1 MRTIYPPPC
10 RKTSSIF
17 RRGNVHGGE
26 KGEKARKSQY
36 FSCFQ
41 IHRAA
46 AVRVRVDF
54 RREMGYTRGMKLPFF
69 AQLFK
74 SLARPPETNPF
85 PAPHL
90 PPSVTD
96 YLNDVRAGQAKLNP
110 PVPFPSGGR
119 ARIAYA
125 PAACIGC
132 KLCIKVCPAHA
143 IDFIPETKKIRIFRA
158 QCIACGQCT
167 EVCAKKCLSMDGEFL
182 QADTDRNSP
191 ALIAE

>member
-1 MRTIYPPPC
+1 MR
-10 RKTSSIF
+10 
-17 RRGNVHGGE
+17 
-26 KGEKARKSQY
+26 
-36 FSCFQ
+36 
-41 IHRAA
+41 
-46 AVRVRVDF
+46 
-54 RREMGYTRGMKLPFF
+54 YTGGMKLPFF

-74 SLARPPETNPF
+74 SLARPPATNPF

-90 PPSVTD
+90 PPSVTE
-96 YLNDVRAGQAKLNP
+96 YLDDVRAGQAKLNP
-110 PVPFPSGGR
+110 PVPFPPGGR
-119 ARIAYA
+119 GRIAYD

-143 IDFIPETKKIRIFRA
+143 IDFIPEAKKIRIFRA

-191 ALIAE
+191 ALVAE